1 MTTYGSQGLTGDN
14 YTNRN
19 YPINGRAPDVRTIS
33 VLNYGYLRKPSQKEI
48 RDKIKDFYG
57 TGFGATNIEVLAT
70 ETVE

>member
-1 MTTYGSQGLTGDN
+1 M
-14 YTNRN
+14 
-19 YPINGRAPDVRTIS
+19 S